1 MVIFCAIVA
10 AIEGFFE
17 LVFLR
22 VLFLMMILALPA
34 QAADWLLAADKDEV
48 AAGET
53 LQIELVRPNA
63 SSPWPSHLLLRFAEP
78 HESNEAAF
86 VATKAV
92 NASRRV
98 YEGKVPNNLKGVV
111 KVQAVNLS
119 SNRLLLQV
127 EAAAPQAVAAQ
138 GKDTDQVIEP
148 QQETTHTAASSDVDV
163 GLGGITLNEPSYFIL
178 GNNGGFDARFQYSF
192 KYQLFD
198 ELGPVAQAVPW
209 LGQMYL
215 GYTQTSLWDLGA
227 NSAPF
232 KDTTYRPSL
241 FWQKAAEG
249 EGWWPESWRVG
260 VEHESNGKD
269 GVDSR
274 SLNTLFVRP
283 EWRYQHDAMHTL
295 AVAPKFYVYLDKNEN
310 DDIQEY
316 RGYTDL
322 NVRYGD
328 DDGLLLSTILRM
340 GTQGKGSAQADITWP
355 FKQPVF
361 GKVGGFFHT
370 QVFTGYGQTLLDY
383 NKNADTQIRFGI
395 SLVR

>member
-1 MVIFCAIVA
+1 M
-10 AIEGFFE
+10 
-17 LVFLR
+17 
-22 VLFLMMILALPA
+22 LFRCGLLLAMFLALPV
-34 QAADWLLAADKDEV
+34 QAADWLLASDKDTV
-48 AAGET
+48 VAGEV
-53 LQIELVRPNA
+53 LEVELVRPNA
-63 SSPWPSHLLLRFAEP
+63 SAPWPSHVVLRFAGP
-78 HESNEAAF
+78 HESNEATFA
-86 VATKAV
+86 ATKAITT
-92 NASRRV
+92 SRRM
-98 YEGKVPNNLKGVV
+98 YQGKIPTTVEGVV
-111 KVQAVNLS
+111 RVQPVGVPANK
-119 SNRLLLQV
+119 LLLEV
-127 EAAAPQAVAAQ
+127 EPATQTDVAAESSQ
-138 GKDTDQVIEP
+138 PGVVPEQA
-148 QQETTHTAASSDVDV
+148 TTHTAASSDVDV

-178 GNNGGFDARFQYSF
+178 GAHNGMDARFQYSF

-209 LGQMYL
+209 LGQLYL
-215 GYTQTSLWDLGA
+215 AYTQTSLWDLSSD
-227 NSAPF
+227 SAPF

-241 FWQKAAEG
+241 FWQKAAVG
-249 EGWWPESWRVG
+249 EGLWPESWRVG
-260 VEHESNGKD
+260 IEHESNGKD

-274 SLNTLFVRP
+274 SMNTLFVRP
-283 EWRYQHDAMHTL
+283 EWRYQHDARHTL
-295 AVAPKFYVYLDKNEN
+295 AVAPKFYIYLDKNEN

-340 GTQGKGSAQADITWP
+340 GTSGKGSAQADLTWP

-383 NKNADTQIRFGI
+383 NQNADTQIRFGI